1 VIHPARPRT
10 TAARDGFTL
19 VEVLS
24 ALTIFAIG
32 FATIGAMIPTAVLL
46 QKRTMDS
53 MTGKHFGRSAEDIV
67 RARGFDGDVLDDP
80 SDSQRPGDGEVA
92 KHWNAIYDGVT
103 GASPPAG
110 GTQWAQVD
118 RSYGVYEGVAE
129 RNTFWVPLF
138 FDADPGSQPSTNP
151 MGEGRS
157 WRVYVFVLRGRPNT
171 DYSTGGDAYGNDPSY
186 MPRIASQDNPG
197 NPWQPPAGVRVGDR
211 VLANDGIVYVVEETG
226 SGPRVNFINTVA
238 KVWYAQPNDNNTSTF
253 VALHMLIDSADDPI
267 IHYDGNQ

>member
-67 RARGFDGDVLDDP
+67 RARGFDGDVIEA
-80 SDSQRPGDGEVA
+80 SAQQPGDRVVA
-92 KHWNAIYDGVT
+92 RVWDAVAPD
-103 GASPPAG
+103 A
-110 GTQWAQVD
+110 WALTD
-118 RSYGVYEGVAE
+118 RSYGVYEDAAE

-138 FDADPGSQPSTNP
+138 YDDDPAAEPATNP
-151 MGEGRS
+151 LGEGRS

-211 VLANDGIVYVVEETG
+211 VLANDGIIYVVEETA
-226 SGPRVNFINTVA
+226 SGPRVNFINTVS